1 MGLQQFPN
9 KSSDDLTRGSD
20 DLENS
25 ESMLEGRALSYAF
38 SLRGGVSTAGSRQKF
53 FAERLENL
61 NCSKE
66 NFCETMSSLP
76 ADSFAPLLG
85 DAEMASQL
93 QALDSQ
99 GTIEAPFEKMSR
111 HGRGQL
117 AERPPVVWVLG
128 PPGSGKGTICS
139 LASQRF
145 NL

>member
-38 SLRGGVSTAGSRQKF
+38 SLRGGESTTGSRQKF

-66 NFCETMSSLP
+66 NF
-76 ADSFAPLLG
+76 
-85 DAEMASQL
+85 
-93 QALDSQ
+93 
-99 GTIEAPFEKMSR
+99 
-111 HGRGQL
+111 
-117 AERPPVVWVLG
+117 
-128 PPGSGKGTICS
+128 
-139 LASQRF
+139 
-145 NL
+145 